1 VTLPFPATIDAVAV
15 GRWFRLYCI
24 ERRQV
29 TELGARRRH
38 DIVEEFDEMV
48 CDAIES
54 RADEGEVAGRG
65 GHLGRCGGV
74 YVRFD
79 ESWWKRRPGD
89 CNWPR
94 LV

>member
-1 VTLPFPATIDAVAV
+1 VTLPFLATIDAVAV
-15 GRWFRLYCI
+15 GRRFRLYCI

-54 RADEGEVAGRG
+54 RADQLVAERYVCVYDDEAQEGNDEDEGEVAG
-65 GHLGRCGGV
+65 
-74 YVRFD
+74 
-79 ESWWKRRPGD
+79 
-89 CNWPR
+89 
-94 LV
+94 